1 MHYLRQFDV
10 SLLGVMLGCCGILVR
25 VPMCYVVVHVCVL
38 CSGRGAYGSVFKA
51 LDKSTGDVVAIKVI
65 STTDSDAD
73 DLERIH
79 KEVMM

>member
-1 MHYLRQFDV
+1 
-10 SLLGVMLGCCGILVR
+10 
-25 VPMCYVVVHVCVL
+25 MCYVVVDACVL

-79 KEVMM
+79 KEVML